1 MHKIGKGRRLISDSN
16 MRLFVCCKFNYRSIL
31 KNKHVLIFL
40 ICVVTLMLIHC
51 NFVDLRVKA
60 QTDVDIADSNIRR
73 PTTTQVIPEKYTS
86 QALSNHNSSKYEIQR
101 TISNG
106 VAESNNLKS
115 PLITNPSYTITNTTI
130 TFGKAFL
137 EPEFIEKQIDVS
149 AFVANNSYSILNGSD
164 YK

>member
-1 MHKIGKGRRLISDSN
+1 MHKIGRGRRVISDSN
-16 MRLFVCCKFNYRSIL
+16 MRPFVCCNYRSIP
-31 KNKHVLIFL
+31 KSKHVLIFF

-51 NFVDLRVKA
+51 NFIDLRVKA

-86 QALSNHNSSKYEIQR
+86 QALSNHNSSKYEIQPI
-101 TISNG
+101 ISKG
-106 VAESNNLKS
+106 VAETNNPGL
-115 PLITNPSYTITNTTI
+115 PLATNPSYTITNTTI

-137 EPEFIEKQIDVS
+137 EPEFVEKQIDVS
-149 AFVANNSYSILNGSD
+149 TFVANNSYSILNGSD